1 VIDEDL
7 GVSGDGFA
15 PRSGFARLTA
25 EAWTSK
31 LVADNP
37 LDWIVAAVELG
48 IDVFDANPPVRPLQ
62 RMMADR
68 ALHRRT
74 TSAQHP
80 NSERL
85 DREPG
90 PDDPAVAG

>member
-1 VIDEDL
+1 MRL
-7 GVSGDGFA
+7 GRLWQRLQPLAA
-15 PRSGFARLTA
+15 P
-25 EAWTSK
+25 EM
-31 LVADNP
+31 P
-37 LDWIVAAVELG
+37 LDKAPPLDEPIWITAR
-48 IDVFDANPPVRPLQ
+48 PPLQ

-90 PDDPAVAG
+90 PNDPTVAG

>member
-1 VIDEDL
+1 MLRIVEHRRDD
-7 GVSGDGFA
+7 
-15 PRSGFARLTA
+15 ARTA
-25 EAWTSK
+25 RAAEHEE
-31 LVADNP
+31 NP
-37 LDWIVAAVELG
+37 AVLFDQGRRHRRERPDVELRT
-48 IDVFDANPPVRPLQ
+48 DVFDINPPLRPLQ
-62 RMMADR
+62 GMMADR

-74 TSAQHP
+74 ASAQHP

>member
-1 VIDEDL
+1 MKRHGIKTPF
-7 GVSGDGFA
+7 GGDRHPIGT
-15 PRSGFARLTA
+15 PGTA
-25 EAWTSK
+25 GPQWLPQGTWA
-31 LVADNP
+31 
-37 LDWIVAAVELG
+37 LDWIAAAVELG

-90 PDDPAVAG
+90 PNDPAVAG